1 MGLTHFDES
10 GRARMVDVSAKDDT
24 ARAATAAGVVRMRAE
39 TLALIRQGQIAKGD
53 VLAVAQVAGVM
64 AAKQTPQMIPMCHTL
79 LLTGVD
85 LAFALEDG
93 EAGDIGEG
101 TVTIT
106 ASVRTVGKTGAE
118 MEALAAVSV
127 AALTIYDM
135 CKAVDRAMVIEDVR
149 LLRKSGGKSGD
160 YVREDTHTHTGHAED
175 DGRDTGADQP

>member
-1 MGLTHFDES
+1 MGLTHFDKS

-24 ARAATAAGVVRMRAE
+24 AREATASGAVRMRAE
-39 TLALIRQGQIAKGD
+39 TLALIRQGSIAKGD

-85 LAFALEDG
+85 LTFALEDVG
-93 EAGDIGEG
+93 AGEG

-106 ASVRTVGKTGAE
+106 ATVRTVGKTGAE

-135 CKAVDRAMVIEDVR
+135 CKAVDRAMVIDNVR

-160 YVREDTHTHTGHAED
+160 FVREDEAAGSS
-175 DGRDTGADQP
+175 QP